1 MENEMSGARGT
12 YGAQDRSI
20 QGLGGGNL
28 MEKSPL
34 GRPRCRWEDNIEI
47 DIQEMGWGVVD

>member
-1 MENEMSGARGT
+1 MSGARGT